1 MMRVQLRRLCGEST
15 DLRIPASSNA
25 WRGAHGNSVGVA
37 FGVLIVDD
45 NRLFLETA
53 RDLLERKGLRVVGLA
68 ATAAQALQRT
78 AELRP
83 EVVLVDISLG
93 DESGFDVARR
103 LAEHD
108 RGGAAVILISTHSE
122 ADFADLIA
130 ESPAAGFLS
139 KEDLSVRAI
148 RRIVDG
154 GEPGDPPGGDTR

>member
-1 MMRVQLRRLCGEST
+1 
-15 DLRIPASSNA
+15 
-25 WRGAHGNSVGVA
+25 VA

-53 RDLLERKGLRVVGLA
+53 RDLLEREGLRVVGLA

-83 EVVLVDISLG
+83 DIVLVDLSLG

-103 LAEHD
+103 LAERDHG
-108 RGGAAVILISTHSE
+108 GGAAVILISTHSE

-139 KEDLSVRAI
+139 KEDLSARAI

-154 GEPGDPPGGDTR
+154 SEPGDPSGARTR

>member
-1 MMRVQLRRLCGEST
+1 
-15 DLRIPASSNA
+15 
-25 WRGAHGNSVGVA
+25 VA

-45 NRLFLETA
+45 NQLFLETA
-53 RDLLERKGLRVVGLA
+53 RVLLEREGVHVVGMA
-68 ATAAQALQRT
+68 VTAAQALQQT

-83 EVVLVDISLG
+83 DIVLVDISLG

-103 LAEHD
+103 LAGHD
-108 RGGAAVILISTHSE
+108 RGRAAVILISTHSE

-139 KEDLSVRAI
+139 KGDLSARAI

-154 GEPGDPPGGDTR
+154 GEPGDPSGARAR